1 MQEQEQEQELQSQI
15 FQNENGDLSGVS
27 IIRPGLSDIEPELK
41 KAWISLSTSSSNLGF
56 NEVAYWAAHRL
67 FIDDNDFNKFCEFFN
82 IPEELKTRLKE
93 LLRKRIDLL
102 RLRIFFK
109 REKIPHQD
117 EFYFY
122 FNECDMMVMPNPFF
136 LDRGFA

>member
-1 MQEQEQEQELQSQI
+1 MSLI
-15 FQNENGDLSGVS
+15 AVTFFLFLIGGVS
-27 IIRPGLSDIEPELK
+27 YYNCYNKRIM
-41 KAWISLSTSSSNLGF
+41 
-56 NEVAYWAAHRL
+56 
-67 FIDDNDFNKFCEFFN
+67 IDDNDFNKFCEFFN